1 MGISFIKSDTRSV
14 DALISGLARDEIRF
28 YFSHGHWS
36 MHDLFT
42 ALIHKTG
49 PANVYLSTFSL
60 SEVAIRSLYNASKDG
75 LILKLECL
83 VDIRVK
89 RHKMGLLNFA
99 GHLVDKITLANCHAK
114 ILILENDDWKVAVV
128 ASNNFT
134 VNVRYESGSIITIPD
149 IVESYKQCL
158 LEAIASG
165 IPYKIYS

>member
-1 MGISFIKSDTRSV
+1 MGVTFLKSESRDV
-14 DALISGLARDEIRF
+14 DALIGDLQKDDIRF
-28 YFSHGHWS
+28 YFSSGHWS

-49 PANVYLSTFSL
+49 PARVYLSTFSL
-60 SEVAIRSLYNASKDG
+60 SEIAIRSLYNALREG
-75 LILKLECL
+75 LILELGCL

-99 GHLVDKITLANCHAK
+99 GHLADKITLANCHAK

-134 VNVRYESGSIITIPD
+134 VNVRYESGSIITMPE
-149 IVESYKQCL
+149 IVEFYKQCL
-158 LEAIASG
+158 LEAIKTG
-165 IPYKIYS
+165 IPYKLS